1 MIVERIAAM
10 FQLAPPDTLSYM
22 LLGFGVIFL
31 GLGILILSLII
42 RFRNLRRDAD
52 ILEEIEASKEN

>member
-1 MIVERIAAM
+1 
-10 FQLAPPDTLSYM
+10 
-22 LLGFGVIFL
+22 
-31 GLGILILSLII
+31 LGILILSLII